1 MNKILGDYFE
11 INYATFYGIL
21 FKNKRLEN
29 NAVSFLVSLND
40 DDNDDD

>member
-1 MNKILGDYFE
+1 MLHFI
-11 INYATFYGIL
+11 AFY

-29 NAVSFLVSLND
+29 NAARFFLSLND